1 MKKPPGAQPRFTSS
15 CQDDIDF
22 SKLSREDV
30 VQFHHMSIRTA
41 DIFRAIAF
49 YERLKFTVTDRFTT
63 GTTLACWM
71 TGNGTHLE
79 LIQIPEPHPAPDAF
93 HDPHFVGYYH
103 LSFHVPSLAD
113 CMAQIGSAPILLPP
127 TEQEIG
133 SDRYRVAFIADPD
146 GLAIELM
153 EPINP

>member
-1 MKKPPGAQPRFTSS
+1 
-15 CQDDIDF
+15 
-22 SKLSREDV
+22 
-30 VQFHHMSIRTA
+30 MSIRTA

-133 SDRYRVAFIADPD
+133 SGRYRVAFIADPD